1 MRNDEISRTTEQPH
15 LSAVVQSR
23 RLLFPWAHRMPDA
36 AVAKKILTSSPWL
49 EETTGTFRQELK
61 SSNLFLNEAVDM
73 AQNRPIQI

>member
-1 MRNDEISRTTEQPH
+1 
-15 LSAVVQSR
+15 
-23 RLLFPWAHRMPDA
+23 MPDA